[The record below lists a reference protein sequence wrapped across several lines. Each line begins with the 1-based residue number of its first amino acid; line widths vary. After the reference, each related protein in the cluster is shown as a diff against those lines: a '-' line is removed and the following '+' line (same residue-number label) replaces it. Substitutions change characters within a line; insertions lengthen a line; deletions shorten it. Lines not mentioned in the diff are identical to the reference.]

1 VVPTGPAVA
10 STLDSGSYFYR
21 AAWGSDDDPDD
32 PAEVDAV
39 SYDRS
44 VSADDHELLAESVW
58 SFRMPEVRFGA
69 GAVDELGYQLA
80 DLGVAEGATGLLV
93 SDEGLDA
100 VGHVDRVAEALAEAG
115 YDVDRYTDAE
125 REPSVAAIDRC
136 VEFVRDR
143 AGEAGYDFYV
153 GVGGGSVM
161 DTAKATRAV
170 VANGGEPLD
179 YIAEPTGHGEAVT
192 ESGEPLV
199 LLPTT
204 AGTGSEISPLAILS
218 VEEKRIKEGI
228 SSHHVRA
235 DAAVLDPTLTTTLPA
250 EQTAKTAMDALGHA
264 IEGFTTHEFDSML
277 RPADA
282 AERPVYAGRTP
293 VTELFSRRAIE
304 LLSGNVRKAV
314 HNGDD
319 LAARSNMLQGALFG
333 AIAGLT
339 AGANLAHA
347 MAYPVGNR
355 YHTFHGETIGVLT
368 PASTLGYNA
377 ASDPERY
384 AEIADLLGVDTTGMS
399 AREAADEAK
408 TQYIRIQRDLNVLP
422 SGLAELAGIDEDDLD
437 WLASQTVETQERLL
451 RCNPRP
457 VTESDVYDVFE
468 DALYNW

>member
-1 VVPTGPAVA
+1 M
-10 STLDSGSYFYR
+10 
-21 AAWGSDDDPDD
+21 
-32 PAEVDAV
+32 

-44 VSADDHELLAESVW
+44 VSAANHDLLAESVW
-58 SFRMPEVRFGA
+58 SFQMPRVRFGA
-69 GAVDELGYQLA
+69 GAVEELGSQLR
-80 DLGVAEGATGLLV
+80 DLGVDDDATGLLV
-93 SDEGLDA
+93 TDPTLAD
-100 VGHVDRVAEALAEAG
+100 VGHAERVAEALAEAD
-115 YDVDRYTDAE
+115 YDADRYDECE

-136 VEFVRDR
+136 VEFVRDE
-143 AGEAGYDFYV
+143 AGEDGYDFYV

-179 YIAEPTGHGEAVT
+179 YIAEPTGRGEAVT
-192 ESGEPLV
+192 ESGAPLV

-218 VEEKRIKEGI
+218 VPSEETKEGI

-277 RPADA
+277 RPEDA
-282 AERPVYAGRTP
+282 ADRPVYAGRTP
-293 VTELFSRRAIE
+293 VTELFSREAIT
-304 LLSGNVRKAV
+304 LLSSNVRKAV

-319 LAARSNMLQGALFG
+319 LAARTNMLRGALFG

-355 YHTFHGETIGVLT
+355 YHTYHGETIGVLT

-377 ASDPERY
+377 ASDPDRY
-384 AEIADLLGVDTTGMS
+384 AEIASLLGVETAGMS
-399 AREAADEAK
+399 NRAAADAAK
-408 TQYIRIQRDLNVLP
+408 EQYVRLQQDLNVLP
-422 SGLAELAGIDEDDLD
+422 SGLAELAGIDEDDIG
-437 WLASQTVETQERLL
+437 WLASRTVETQQRLL

-457 VTESDVYDVFE
+457 VTEADAYDVFE

>member
-1 VVPTGPAVA
+1 M
-10 STLDSGSYFYR
+10 
-21 AAWGSDDDPDD
+21 
-32 PAEVDAV
+32 

-44 VSADDHELLAESVW
+44 VSADAHELVAESVW
-58 SFRMPEVRFGA
+58 SFQMPKIRFGA
-69 GAVDELGYQLA
+69 GAVDEVGFQLR
-80 DLGVAEGATGLLV
+80 DLGVDEDATGLLV
-93 SDEGLDA
+93 SDAGLDA
-100 VGHVDRVAEALAEAG
+100 AGHVDRVAAALSADG
-115 YDVDRYTDAE
+115 FDVDRYTECE
-125 REPSVAAIDRC
+125 REPSVSAIEDAVAQVR
-136 VEFVRDR
+136 EFDPD
-143 AGEAGYDFYV
+143 GYEFYV

-170 VANGGEPLD
+170 VANGGTPLE
-179 YIAEPTGHGEAVT
+179 YIAEPTGNGAAVT
-192 ESGEPLV
+192 ESGAPLV

-218 VEEKRIKEGI
+218 VPDKETKEGI

-250 EQTAKTAMDALGHA
+250 DQTAKTAMDALGHA
-264 IEGFTTHEFDSML
+264 IEGYTTHAFDSML
-277 RPADA
+277 RPESAAD
-282 AERPVYAGRTP
+282 RPVYAGRSP
-293 VTELFSRRAIE
+293 VTELFSRKAIE

-319 LAARSNMLQGALFG
+319 LAARSKMLQGALFG
-333 AIAGLT
+333 AMAGLT

-355 YHTFHGETIGVLT
+355 YHTYHGETIAVLT

-384 AEIADLLGVDTTGMS
+384 AEIARLLGVDTTGLS
-399 AREAADEAK
+399 DRKAADAAK
-408 TQYIRIQRDLNVLP
+408 QQYIQLQQDLNALP

-437 WLASQTVETQERLL
+437 WLARQTVKTQQRLL

-457 VTESDVYDVFE
+457 VTEADVYEVFE
-468 DALYNW
+468 EALHNW